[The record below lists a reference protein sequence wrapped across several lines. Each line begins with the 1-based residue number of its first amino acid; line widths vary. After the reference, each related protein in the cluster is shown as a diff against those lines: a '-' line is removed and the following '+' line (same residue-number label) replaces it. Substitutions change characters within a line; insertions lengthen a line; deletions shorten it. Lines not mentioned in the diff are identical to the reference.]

1 MEVNTRH
8 STNIVNQQF
17 VHKKIHS
24 RIPIMKFTNA
34 ILIGLGLVASS
45 TAHPVEERDVQ
56 VAHLTFHG
64 GPASYDLSVPAD
76 GSVVN
81 TSEL

>member
-1 MEVNTRH
+1 
-8 STNIVNQQF
+8 
-17 VHKKIHS
+17 
-24 RIPIMKFTNA
+24 MKFTGA
-34 ILIGLGLVASS
+34 ILIGLGLVATS